1 MTFFSPVSVYE
12 NVGGAV
18 YFSVVPER
26 GVL

>member
-1 MTFFSPVSVYE
+1 MAFFSPVSVHE
-12 NVGGAV
+12 NVGVSV